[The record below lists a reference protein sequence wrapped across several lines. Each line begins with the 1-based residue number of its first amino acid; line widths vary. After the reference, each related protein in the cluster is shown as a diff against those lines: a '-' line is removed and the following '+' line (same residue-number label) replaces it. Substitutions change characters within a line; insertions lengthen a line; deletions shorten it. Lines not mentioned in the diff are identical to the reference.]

1 MYPGNEAP
9 DMWGETHISFFLQKI
24 KKQSRE
30 NYSELNLIS
39 FYSRCFGIFLILL
52 SIFRFLEVI

>member
-1 MYPGNEAP
+1 MYPDNEAP
-9 DMWGETHISFFLQKI
+9 DMWGETHISFFFEKN

-52 SIFRFLEVI
+52 SISRFLEVI